1 MLAVCDAICDKDCED
16 KWNRVVRSCQRFGYA
31 KRLNKIA
38 KAVVP
43 STTFLLSVLI
53 RFGIYYYYYYYYC
66 KADSQV
72 YKPNYEST
80 EKDQLLILLILMARR
95 LWKLD

>member
-1 MLAVCDAICDKDCED
+1 
-16 KWNRVVRSCQRFGYA
+16 
-31 KRLNKIA
+31 
-38 KAVVP
+38 
-43 STTFLLSVLI
+43 
-53 RFGIYYYYYYYYC
+53 
-66 KADSQV
+66 V

>member
-1 MLAVCDAICDKDCED
+1 MV
-16 KWNRVVRSCQRFGYA
+16 YA
-31 KRLNKIA
+31 
-38 KAVVP
+38 
-43 STTFLLSVLI
+43 
-53 RFGIYYYYYYYYC
+53 YYYYYYYYC
-66 KADSQV
+66 KADLQV